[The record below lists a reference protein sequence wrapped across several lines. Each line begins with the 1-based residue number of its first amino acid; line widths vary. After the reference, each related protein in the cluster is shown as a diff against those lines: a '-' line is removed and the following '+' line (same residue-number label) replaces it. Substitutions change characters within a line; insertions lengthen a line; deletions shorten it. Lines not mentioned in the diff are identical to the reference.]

1 MKLRAALTAQ
11 PVPLLRRIA
20 AETNLETDSHLNKP
34 ALIDA
39 LSRHLSR
46 PAAVK
51 RHLTRLNE
59 PCRDLLVELA
69 AEGGELP
76 RSIAVKEL
84 GHGFEHRFDEMI
96 ECATLIG
103 LAFQDTHVHGAA
115 DPLVGVPESIVK
127 SLPVPASQHNR
138 LRSLLVNHSQGQL
151 KAFAA
156 DLGIR
161 TRETR
166 RPYLIELVRSHLTDP
181 DQLKTY
187 LKALSEERR
196 DVLDLVLSE
205 SEPTPAV
212 VEARLGEGAVRA
224 LEDLIWKTP
233 LFVAP
238 ERSRLSRDQP
248 LVIASDLAKVLRSLA
263 KAQGGRL
270 ESPPEDALSD
280 DAEAPTQIVAPGNLL
295 PRDLGTLLGLIER
308 KRPKTLKRG
317 GMPKGELREAGRFF
331 KADEDPGY
339 PDFLMLFAEEAG
351 LSAAENGRW
360 VLTKTGPRRI
370 AKHTSLLK
378 TLVAFWRET
387 NRWNEWAADRAPV
400 NGKKDRA
407 DELKALRSEV
417 LSGLARCPGNKWV
430 AYSQFYRTLA
440 KISPAF
446 KTLTDGPAAGTVLS
460 SRGTTADEL
469 LRRMFVGAISWMG
482 LVEIGNPGAFDRPL
496 HASEGACFRLTA
508 AGRNV
513 LKRSKEDIAFG
524 VPTNPN
530 ARFVIQP
537 NLEVLAPPDLPI
549 TDYVQ
554 LCGLTDLRNIDVV
567 SHFHIT
573 REAIL
578 DALNRGFTST
588 RILRFLRERSA
599 TGVPDMVKSLVKDC
613 NDKHGEIQIR
623 LATGYVSVDEP
634 ARLDELYAQKQI
646 ADLLGERFAPT
657 VAGIKV
663 NARPETLAQ
672 LLTRQGYM
680 PSFEH
685 VDQAETESSHQVN
698 LSTTDLSELVGFLE
712 SAVSFLDERLGEK
725 PRDVTN
731 LAQRLR
737 RVLRRTP
744 GESIRTRAETHSEL
758 FERIIEQV
766 RETDGTGTL
775 AEFTGPNPATENNDI
790 LNVVDFAIRR
800 KLCLRL
806 EYGAQGNGD
815 RIVQPTSEDEKMLYA
830 YCRNRKG
837 DRVFRLDR
845 IHRAELLGETF

>member
-11 PVPLLRRIA
+11 PVPLLHSIA
-20 AETNLETDSHLNKP
+20 SETDLETGDHLNKP

-39 LSRHLSR
+39 LSRHLAQ

-51 RHLTRLNE
+51 RHLSRLSA
-59 PCRDLLVELA
+59 PCRDLLTHLA

-76 RSIAVKEL
+76 RSVAIKEL
-84 GHGFEHRFDEMI
+84 GHGFEHRFTEMI
-96 ECATLIG
+96 ESATLLG
-103 LAFQDTHVHGAA
+103 LAFQDTQVHGND
-115 DPLVGVPESIVK
+115 DPLVGVPESILK
-127 SLPVPASQHNR
+127 SFPLPANLQNR
-138 LRSLLVNHSQGQL
+138 LRALLVNYSLGQL
-151 KAFAA
+151 KTFAD
-156 DLGIR
+156 DLGVK

-166 RPYLIELVRSHLTDP
+166 RPFLIELIRDHLSSP
-181 DQLKTY
+181 DELKAY
-187 LKALSEERR
+187 LKALSEDRR
-196 DVLDLVLSE
+196 DVLDFVLSE
-205 SEPTPAV
+205 SSPTPAD
-212 VEARLGEGAVRA
+212 VESRLGEVSVRA

-238 ERSRLSRDQP
+238 ESSRLSHDHP
-248 LVIASDLAKVLRSLA
+248 LVIASDLAQILESLA
-263 KAQGGRL
+263 RAQGGRL
-270 ESPPEDALSD
+270 ESPPEEALND
-280 DAEAPTQIVAPGNLL
+280 KATAPSRIAALGDLL

-339 PDFLMLFAEEAG
+339 PDFLMLFAEDAG
-351 LSAAENGRW
+351 LLSPENGRW
-360 VLTKTGPRRI
+360 VLSKTGPRRL
-370 AKHTSLLK
+370 ANHASLLK
-378 TLVAFWRET
+378 SLVTFWKET
-387 NRWNEWAADRAPV
+387 DRWNEWAADRASI
-400 NGKKDRA
+400 NGRKGRA
-407 DELKALRSEV
+407 NELKALRAEV
-417 LSGLARCPGNKWV
+417 LAGLAHCPDNTWV
-430 AYSQFYRTLA
+430 AYNQFYRTLA
-440 KISPAF
+440 KLSPAF

-469 LRRMFVGAISWMG
+469 LRRMLVGAIAWMG
-482 LVEIGNPGAFDRPL
+482 LIDIGNPGAFERPL
-496 HASEGACFRLTA
+496 HASEGACFKLTA

-513 LKRSKEDIAFG
+513 LKRSKEDVSFG
-524 VPTNPN
+524 VPSNPES
-530 ARFVIQP
+530 RFIIQP
-537 NLEVLAPPDLPI
+537 NLEVLAPPELPV

-554 LCGLTDLRNIDVV
+554 LCGLTDLKSIDVV
-567 SHFHIT
+567 SHFQIT

-578 DALNRGFTST
+578 GALNRGFTST

-599 TGVPDMVKSLVKDC
+599 TGVPDMVKFLVKDC
-613 NDKHGEIQIR
+613 GDKHGEIQIR
-623 LATGYVSVDEP
+623 LASGYVCVDIP
-634 ARLDELYAQKQI
+634 ARLDELFAQKQI
-646 ADLLGERFAPT
+646 AELLGERFAPT

-663 NARPETLAQ
+663 GARPESLAQ
-672 LLTRQGYM
+672 LLTKQGYM

-685 VDQAETESSHQVN
+685 VDQSETESSHQVH

-725 PRDVTN
+725 PHDITH

-744 GESIRTRAETHSEL
+744 GESIGSRTEAHADL
-758 FERIIEQV
+758 FERIIDQV
-766 RETDGTGTL
+766 RESDGSTTL
-775 AEFTGPNPATENNDI
+775 AEFTGPNPASENDDI
-790 LNVVDFAIRR
+790 MSVVDFAIRR

-815 RIVQPTSEDEKMLYA
+815 RVVQPTSEDEKMLYA

-845 IHRAELLGETF
+845 IHRVELLGETF